1 VSGPEASV
9 TPTKP
14 RDLLAIGL
22 VVGLLAN
29 LLVRLTYGSLPA
41 FPLLAGGTFGVL
53 ALAEVIAAFTFRARI
68 RHEPGSRPVQPLVA
82 ARAVIVAKASSV
94 AGAVLAGCW
103 LGLLS
108 YVAPRAAE
116 TTSAAS
122 DTASA
127 TVGLLCALALV
138 GAALWLEHCLRAPD
152 DPDPTDSN
160 GNQSRP

>member
-1 VSGPEASV
+1 MTRPGASV

-41 FPLLAGGTFGVL
+41 FPLLAGATFGVL
-53 ALAEVIAAFTFRARI
+53 AIAEVIAAFTFRARI

-82 ARAVIVAKASSV
+82 ARAVLVAKASSV

-108 YVAPRAAE
+108 YVAPRAAD

-127 TVGLLCALALV
+127 TVGLVCALALV

-152 DPDPTDSN
+152 DPDPTERRGDTP
-160 GNQSRP
+160 RP